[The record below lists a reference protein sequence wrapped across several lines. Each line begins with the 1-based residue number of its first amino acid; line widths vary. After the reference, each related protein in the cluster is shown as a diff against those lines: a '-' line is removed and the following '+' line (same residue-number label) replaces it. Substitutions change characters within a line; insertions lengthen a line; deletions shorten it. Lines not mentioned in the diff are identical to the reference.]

1 MDGPLDPR
9 PPSAPA
15 SSVKIVLVN
24 PPSPPEY
31 RVSRGLM
38 GGFGM
43 AVNPELLYPPI
54 ELAHVAGLLE
64 HEGHEVV
71 IFDGD
76 AVDAD
81 VAAARKA
88 IVAEAPDFVL
98 LDSSSTSLTQDLG
111 LAGDVRADLGVP
123 VFMLGS
129 QVTYT
134 PDDLFQNSSIDGVV
148 RGEPEHTVSEVAAR
162 IAGGSRTYEDIAGVT
177 WADADGA
184 VHQEAERDKIK
195 DLDDLPIPSR
205 HLLKNGVYKFPG
217 LDGPVTTVKS
227 SRGCPLNCSF
237 CGYTLAQ
244 GLRFR
249 FRSPE
254 HVVQE
259 LVDLHKNHGLK
270 YVVFRDPIFT
280 TRKDRVMDI
289 CDGILREG
297 LDLEWQCETAV
308 KTLSP
313 ELLEKMAEAGC
324 THISLGIESGNAE
337 IQKKHCGNKLNKLD
351 QAKEVFEVCRRVE
364 VAELTKEQLDWDE
377 LRVAAAGGECAQRQ
391 LEQGVK
397 WHWVLLVGVVVQLAS
412 RVSVS
417 PEDCDQLPRTSVLA
431 APSAHDALPTDS
443 FLPSR
448 QWSQSVQSPGGT
460 MTSTVSP
467 ARRPAPPYPGPSAGR
482 GWPGIDP
489 MMERM
494 SALRLLRTDQRHG
507 APS

>member
-1 MDGPLDPR
+1 M
-9 PPSAPA
+9 
-15 SSVKIVLVN
+15 KIVLVN

-64 HEGHEVV
+64 EQGHEVV

-76 AVDAD
+76 GVDAD

-88 IVAEAPDFVL
+88 IVAEAPAFVL

-111 LAGDVRADLGVP
+111 LAGDVRSDLGVP

-134 PDDLFQNSSIDGVV
+134 PDDLFQNSSIDGVI

-162 IAGGSRTYEDIAGVT
+162 IAGGSTTFEDITGVT
-177 WADADGA
+177 WVDGEGV
-184 VHQEAERDKIK
+184 VHQEPERDKIN
-195 DLDDLPIPSR
+195 DLDALPIPSR
-205 HLLKNGVYKFPG
+205 HLLNNSVYKFPG

-254 HVVQE
+254 HVVKE
-259 LVDLHKNHGLK
+259 LVDLNKNHGLK

-297 LDLEWQCETAV
+297 LDIEWQCETAV

-351 QAKEVFEVCRRVE
+351 QAKEVFEVCRRVGIE
-364 VAELTKEQLDWDE
+364 TRAFCMIGFPEETPEMADETIKLVEWLDPDQ
-377 LRVAAAGGECAQRQ
+377 VQFCA
-391 LEQGVK
+391 VT
-397 WHWVLLVGVVVQLAS
+397 AY
-412 RVSVS
+412 
-417 PEDCDQLPRTSVLA
+417 
-431 APSAHDALPTDS
+431 
-443 FLPSR
+443 
-448 QWSQSVQSPGGT
+448 PGTPLYEMLSGTRDFDFAT
-460 MTSTVSP
+460 MTGHHATEGNEHMTAAEIEAKIRQAYRSFY
-467 ARRPAPPYPGPSAGR
+467 RRPKRLIGELKHPRRFAGKVAR
-482 GWPGIDP
+482 YF
-489 MMERM
+489 
-494 SALRLLRTDQRHG
+494 RLWGKG
-507 APS
+507 A